1 MKWIHQRGVID
12 FIKMTD
18 FSLALR
24 NQLSEI
30 AEVKPAV
37 EECFISP
44 EGQKIF
50 N

>member
-30 AEVKPAV
+30 AEVKPPV
-37 EECFISP
+37 EESVLYS
-44 EGQKIF
+44 EGTKNI
-50 N
+50 